1 MIVVSNNLVDF
12 EASFFR
18 IMQTENF
25 HLPKI
30 RSDKDYYSDVER
42 LFEDYR
48 DKIKRILS
56 NDELKEVEDIST
68 GMLEAIKAY
77 NNGLPHQAYEKLKTL
92 MGTMKG
98 LRIFQKSGI
107 YTKYDLDQ
115 DDPLRLYRVRGVS
128 EYRKYRRMEIFHT
141 PYYLQGKVATCRYSI
156 SGYPSLYL
164 GTSLELCLQEGKL
177 QYDSVVIAS
186 RFKMI
191 RSTRHNGNI
200 NIQVIDLSVKPQDF
214 LTKSPRGRNLEF
226 FRNDNAE
233 FAKQY
238 LYWYPLIATCSF
250 IRKSKSDPFS
260 PEYIIPQLLMQ
271 WARERYDSTDSQ
283 RELVGVRYFSC
294 ASRETAELGFNYV
307 FPVSGERDAT
317 LSNNYCSVLANSF
330 ELTQPIIIEKE
341 KLSFY
346 QKSMKNDRSLGKV
359 NE

>member
-1 MIVVSNNLVDF
+1 MLSNNLIDF
-12 EASFFR
+12 EENFLS
-18 IMQTENF
+18 IMQEDIF

-30 RSDKDYYSDVER
+30 RSEKDYYSDVEV
-42 LFEDYR
+42 LFEKYHG
-48 DKIKRILS
+48 KIKGLLGLS
-56 NDELKEVEDIST
+56 ELKKIEGIST
-68 GMLEAIKAY
+68 GMLEVIKAY
-77 NNGLPHQAYEKLKTL
+77 NDGLPHRAYEKFETVMENIQK
-92 MGTMKG
+92 
-98 LRIFQKSGI
+98 LRTFQKSGI

-115 DDPLRLYRVRGVS
+115 NDPLRLYRVRGVS

-164 GTSLELCLQEGKL
+164 GTSLELCLKESKL

-186 RFKMI
+186 RFKMN

-214 LTKSPRGRNLEF
+214 LTKSPRERNLEF

-238 LYWYPLIATCSF
+238 LYWYPLIAACSF

-271 WARERYDSTDSQ
+271 WARERYVSTGSQ
-283 RELVGVRYFSC
+283 KELVGIRYFSC
-294 ASRETAELGFNYV
+294 ASRETAEMGFNYV
-307 FPVSGERDAT
+307 FPVSGEKDET
-317 LSNNYCSVLANSF
+317 LSNDYCSVLANSF

-341 KLSFY
+341 KLDFY
-346 QKSMKNDRSLGKV
+346 QKSMENDRSLGKV
-359 NE
+359 ND